1 MRPPPGFPLLLFL
14 MLALCAQAALA
25 QAPALR
31 YDPPAGFFGGGGD
44 PPETWTSNNVDGAI
58 TIYPFQPFGGDFQG
72 HFAQT
77 LFGERIAQNRE
88 TRIVRPP
95 YGGAVVVPGAD
106 SAMLLR
112 FVADHSGYVREH
124 GRLAVLARGQVA
136 VIDISSSS
144 PEAWTRN
151 WPGALG
157 LLNSL
162 SVLKETP
169 RPVAAVPVAGPV
181 GEVAGL
187 YLGSTLVFQANP
199 MGSVGSGRWVPGT
212 KWYLLSGDGR
222 VQSGFKL
229 PQAPNGDIRLFDYDA
244 AKRKDPGFGG
254 AYSVEGGQ
262 VTLRLGN
269 ETVVADLT
277 PEGNLVIRG
286 TTYAKSKLKDP

>member
-1 MRPPPGFPLLLFL
+1 MRPPPGLPLLLSFV
-14 MLALCAQAALA
+14 LALGVQAAQA

-31 YDPPAGFFGGGGD
+31 YDPPAGFFGGGGG
-44 PPETWTSNNVDGAI
+44 PPETWSSNNVDGLI
-58 TIYPFQPFGGDFQG
+58 SIYPFRPFSGDFQG
-72 HFAQT
+72 HFART
-77 LFGERIAQNRE
+77 LFAERIEQNRE
-88 TRIVRPP
+88 TRIVRAPS
-95 YGGAVVVPGAD
+95 GGAVVVPGAD

-124 GRLAVLARGQVA
+124 ARLAVLARGHVA

-157 LLNSL
+157 LLESL
-162 SVLKETP
+162 RVLEETP
-169 RPVAAVPVAGPV
+169 RPVAAVPAAGPV

-187 YLGSTLVFQANP
+187 YLGSVLVFQANP
-199 MGSVGSGRWVPGT
+199 MGSVASGRWMPGT

-254 AYSVEGGQ
+254 TYSVEGGQ

-277 PEGNLVIRG
+277 PEGHLLIRG
-286 TTYAKSKLKDP
+286 TTYTKSIPKDQ

>member
-1 MRPPPGFPLLLFL
+1 MGLSSGLGLLLYL
-14 MLALCAQAALA
+14 VLALGARAAFA

-31 YDPPAGFFGGGGD
+31 YDPPAGFFGGGGG
-44 PPETWTSNNVDGAI
+44 PPDTWTSNNADGLI
-58 TIYPFQPFGGDFQG
+58 TIYPFRPFAGDFQR

-77 LFGERIAQNRE
+77 LFGERIEQNRE
-88 TRIVRPP
+88 ARIVRAPF
-95 YGGAVVVPGAD
+95 GDAVTIPGAD
-106 SAMLLR
+106 AAMLLR

-124 GRLAVLARGQVA
+124 GRIAVLARGQVA
-136 VIDISSSS
+136 VIDISASS

-157 LLNSL
+157 LLESL
-162 SVLKETP
+162 RVLEEAP
-169 RPVAAVPVAGPV
+169 RPVAAAPITGPQ

-187 YLGSTLVFQANP
+187 YLGSVLVFQGNP
-199 MGSVGSGRWVPGT
+199 TGSVGSGRWMPGT

-244 AKRKDPGFGG
+244 ARRKDPGFGG
-254 AYSVEGGQ
+254 TYSVEGRQ

-277 PEGNLVIRG
+277 PEGHLVIRG
-286 TTYAKSKLKDP
+286 TTYTKSKLNDQ